1 MLTWL
6 CANAASGGNDQ
17 SALRDLAQAMAD
29 ADCAPARIIDLAER
43 EVPGRRELEAAKVD
57 LIAVFAGDGTV
68 NAVATACEGWAGRM
82 LVLPGGTAN
91 LLSHALHG
99 ERSAGE
105 IVAELSRARPIRR
118 RCIRNGRRTALIEV
132 LAGPGATWSDV
143 REELREGNVGA
154 VAATSLTA
162 IRESTVGPMVALAQ
176 PSVGREEG
184 YAGLRLEPLAEGIAV
199 EGYGAAT
206 IGDYLKHGVALLR
219 REFRN
224 GPHEDLTVAPEVVCR
239 SLGNEPIELMIDG
252 ERHRGI
258 SQERFVLDPFNLD
271 FLAIRA

>member
-17 SALRDLAQAMAD
+17 AALRDLAQALAD
-29 ADCAPARIIDLAER
+29 VRCTPARIIDLAEH
-43 EVPGRRELEAAKVD
+43 EVPDRRELEAAKVD
-57 LIAVFAGDGTV
+57 LLAVFAGDGTI
-68 NAVATACEGWAGRM
+68 NAVATACEGWSGRM

-99 ERSAGE
+99 ERSAGD
-105 IVAELSRARPIRR
+105 IVAALPRAKAIRR
-118 RCIRNGRRTALIEV
+118 PCIRNGRRTALIEV

-162 IRESTVGPMVALAQ
+162 IRESTVGPMVALAM
-176 PSVGREEG
+176 PPVGREEG
-184 YAGLRLEPLAEGIAV
+184 YAGLRLEPSSQGIAV

-206 IGDYLKHGVALLR
+206 VVDYLKHGVALLR

-224 GPHEDLTVAPEVVCR
+224 GPHDDLAVAPEVVCR
-239 SLGNEPIELMIDG
+239 SLGDEAIELMIDG
-252 ERHRGI
+252 ERHRGA
-258 SQERFVLDPFNLD
+258 SQERFVLDPFDLD
-271 FLAIRA
+271 FLATRT